1 MLRIVRVKSNL
12 SGLLQKYGLSFS
24 VLFFPMQRLIR
35 NVTLPGNA
43 MIQASRRK
51 SKMKLMRMTCVTIA
65 AFLMSWSPYCLVSI
79 AALIKGRHVLTS
91 GEAEIPEL
99 LAKASVIY
107 NPIVYAVMS
116 GAYRAS
122 LWKMVTGNNVPQ
134 VKRYIVRSTTRST
147 TRSSYVNSAAIN
159 GNCED
164 TAF

>member
-1 MLRIVRVKSNL
+1 
-12 SGLLQKYGLSFS
+12 
-24 VLFFPMQRLIR
+24 
-35 NVTLPGNA
+35 

-51 SKMKLMRMTCVTIA
+51 SKLKLIRMTCVTIA

-79 AALIKGRHVLTS
+79 AALINGRHVLSS

-122 LWKMVTGNNVPQ
+122 LWKMVTGNNAPRVNP
-134 VKRYIVRSTTRST
+134 YIVRKST
-147 TRSSYVNSAAIN
+147 TRSSYVNSAATN
-159 GNCED
+159 ANFED

>member
-1 MLRIVRVKSNL
+1 
-12 SGLLQKYGLSFS
+12 
-24 VLFFPMQRLIR
+24 MQRLIG

-51 SKMKLMRMTCVTIA
+51 SKMKLIRMTCVTIA
-65 AFLMSWSPYCLVSI
+65 AFLLSWSPCCLVSI
-79 AALIKGRHVLTS
+79 AALINGRHVLSS

-122 LWKMVTGNNVPQ
+122 LWKMVTGNNSQRVNPYL
-134 VKRYIVRSTTRST
+134 VKST
-147 TRSSYVNSAAIN
+147 TRSSYVNSATIN
-159 GNCED
+159 ANYED

>member
-1 MLRIVRVKSNL
+1 
-12 SGLLQKYGLSFS
+12 
-24 VLFFPMQRLIR
+24 MQRLIR
-35 NVTLPGNA
+35 NVALPGNA

-51 SKMKLMRMTCVTIA
+51 SKLKLIRMTCVTIS
-65 AFLMSWSPYCLVSI
+65 AFLMSWSPYCFVSI
-79 AALIKGRHVLTS
+79 AALINGRHVLSS

-122 LWKMVTGNNVPQ
+122 LWKMVTGNNAPRVNP
-134 VKRYIVRSTTRST
+134 YILRKST

-159 GNCED
+159 ANFED

>member
-1 MLRIVRVKSNL
+1 
-12 SGLLQKYGLSFS
+12 
-24 VLFFPMQRLIR
+24 MQRLIG
-35 NVTLPGNA
+35 NVTLPGNK

-51 SKMKLMRMTCVTIA
+51 SKMKLIRMTSVTIA

-79 AALIKGRHVLTS
+79 AALIKGRHVLSS

-122 LWKMVTGNNVPQ
+122 VWKMVTGNNSPRVNAYL
-134 VKRYIVRSTTRST
+134 VKST
-147 TRSSYVNSAAIN
+147 TRSSYVNSAALN
-159 GNCED
+159 ANCED

>member
-1 MLRIVRVKSNL
+1 
-12 SGLLQKYGLSFS
+12 
-24 VLFFPMQRLIR
+24 MQRLIG

-51 SKMKLMRMTCVTIA
+51 SKMKLIRMTSVTIA
-65 AFLMSWSPYCLVSI
+65 AFLLSWSPYCLVSI
-79 AALIKGRHVLTS
+79 AALVNGRHVLSS

-122 LWKMVTGNNVPQ
+122 LWKMVTGNNSHRVNSYL
-134 VKRYIVRSTTRST
+134 VKST

-159 GNCED
+159 ANYED